1 MIVVEFHLISFKS
14 TPSEAKASTVDWSMG
29 GFLNFGRSNDGRS
42 SERMSTSS
50 ALAGS
55 SGAAETWMVPVQAN
69 IAKVSSS
76 FGVSSVDIYRYLKSV
91 EVDKVISK
99 LKQSSVT
106 FIQSN

>member
-14 TPSEAKASTVDWSMG
+14 TPSEAKASTMDWSMG

-50 ALAGS
+50 LAGS

-91 EVDKVISK
+91 GVDKVIIAILRK
-99 LKQSSVT
+99 SSET
-106 FIQSN
+106 I

>member
-1 MIVVEFHLISFKS
+1 MIFVEFHLISFKS
-14 TPSEAKASTVDWSMG
+14 TPSEAKASTMDWSMG

-76 FGVSSVDIYRYLKSV
+76 FGVSSVDIYRYLKCGS
-91 EVDKVISK
+91 
-99 LKQSSVT
+99 
-106 FIQSN
+106 

>member
-14 TPSEAKASTVDWSMG
+14 TPSEAKASTMDWSMG

-50 ALAGS
+50 LAGS
-55 SGAAETWMVPVQAN
+55 SGAAETWMVPVQAK

-76 FGVSSVDIYRYLKSV
+76 FGVSSVDIYRYLKCGS
-91 EVDKVISK
+91 
-99 LKQSSVT
+99 
-106 FIQSN
+106 